1 MFVTNA
7 YANNNDTI
15 SIQGDKTITQPAAE
29 SSTFSTL
36 SSMIPMVLIFIV
48 FYFFLIRPQ
57 EKRRREKETLISTVK
72 KGEEIV
78 TNSGIYGIVSK
89 ISDNDNTVELEI
101 AENVKIKVLKS
112 AILDITSRSKKEE
125 IKKAKK

>member
-1 MFVTNA
+1 MFIENA
-7 YANNNDTI
+7 YASNDTI
-15 SIQGDKTITQPAAE
+15 SIQEDKSTNQPAE

-36 SSMIPMVLIFIV
+36 SSMIPMVLIFAV

-72 KGEEIV
+72 KGEEVI

-89 ISDNDNTVELEI
+89 ITEADNTVELEI

-112 AILDITSRSKKEE
+112 AIIDIASRTKKEE
-125 IKKAKK
+125 TKKAKK

>member
-1 MFVTNA
+1 MFVENA
-7 YANNNDTI
+7 YANNDTI
-15 SIQGDKTITQPAAE
+15 SIQEDKPITQPAE
-29 SSTFSTL
+29 SSPFSTL
-36 SSMIPMVLIFIV
+36 SSMIPMVLIFVV

-72 KGEEIV
+72 KGEEVV
-78 TNSGIYGIVSK
+78 TNSGIYGTVSK

-112 AILDITSRSKKEE
+112 AILDITSRIKKEE
-125 IKKAKK
+125 TKKAKK